1 MNFLINDFMTPTV
14 MAMHSPRGSA
24 EAHGALQA
32 ISLLS
37 PCASDVR
44 HFMNHITELTV
55 RTYMFCSKM
64 Y

>member
-37 PCASDVR
+37 P
-44 HFMNHITELTV
+44 
-55 RTYMFCSKM
+55 
-64 Y
+64 